1 MKRQRRSRVS
11 RSYRRSYPND
21 ARAKSAAITPQ
32 EQEIADKLLVFGREF
47 FGVRTIKDVF
57 VWNVRGE
64 VRFAFNGPPEAMM
77 ARMGFDFDK
86 APLDNKSGRLD
97 YWLGEAFGISVKM
110 YNGYPEPELTHQY
123 DNIAVGGVL
132 EGITYFVG
140 TLLDSS
146 GDARCDV
153 TIIPEPGYPWA
164 GAGTKYYSARTK
176 KVIVAKRPAWEVPI
190 VVRDVGSGEDVKRP
204 GANWCK
210 IAPRSE
216 VADKYASG
224 YFTMGSNENAESVFV
239 THTIELRDDLPAE
252 VYANAAKQIRA
263 CKGLLFPSLAV
274 APIPA
279 SNFGPATLVA
289 DPMLVLRD
297 LKPYKESRS
306 GLPKVVTYST
316 DAFTDTT
323 RTFVSDLSAKLY
335 DQLTGNMD
343 SQDFHAYVNMHLYI
357 LGPMIEQEEIGHHAT
372 GTRVIASTSQLAREI
387 TRRFRVWRGPMDDR
401 KFAAA
406 MARVSGGATHSA
418 ENFAYLEAK
427 AHTVVPLK
435 SFIAAFVP
443 DFAKEKYTK
452 FLRSVGF
459 SGKVYTVTTTDEE
472 RRVFA
477 RGGVSEASDNTR
489 YNYAWRMADAMKRVL
504 KPRSLHY

>member
-1 MKRQRRSRVS
+1 MKRLRRSRVS
-11 RSYRRSYPND
+11 RTSRRSYPND
-21 ARAKSAAITPQ
+21 ARAKSAAIT
-32 EQEIADKLLVFGREF
+32 EQEKEIAEKLLAFGREF
-47 FGVRTIKDVF
+47 FGTRAIKDVF
-57 VWNVRGE
+57 VWNVRGKT
-64 VRFAFNGPPEAMM
+64 RFAFNGAPESMM

-86 APLDNKSGRLD
+86 APIDNKSGRLD
-97 YWLGEAFGISVKM
+97 YWLGKAFGISVRM
-110 YNGYPEPELTHQY
+110 YNGYPEPELTHQEG
-123 DNIAVGGVL
+123 NIAVGGVL

-140 TLLDSS
+140 SLLDNR

-176 KVIVAKRPAWEVPI
+176 KTIAAKRPAWEVPI
-190 VVRDVGSGEDVKRP
+190 VVRDPGSGEDVKRL

-224 YFTMGSNENAESVFV
+224 YFTMNSGSTEESVFV
-239 THTIELRDDLPAE
+239 THTLELRDDLPAE
-252 VYANAAKQIRA
+252 VYANAAKQVRA

-357 LGPMIEQEEIGHHAT
+357 LGPMIEQEEIGHHAA

-387 TRRFRVWRGPMDDR
+387 TRRFRVWRGPMNDR
-401 KFAAA
+401 QFASA

-427 AHTVVPLK
+427 AHAVVPLK

-452 FLRSVGF
+452 FLRSVGYT
-459 SGKVYTVTTTDEE
+459 GKVYTVPTTAEE
-472 RRVFA
+472 QRAFI
-477 RGGVSEASDNTR
+477 RGGVSEQSDFVK